1 MVSSSVNQSPSLSPH
16 ASVFKGLITV
26 QEVELFKP
34 HPKVYYHLAEKV
46 GKSRDDMGSIWLVSG
61 NPFDI
66 VGARAVGMQAAWV
79 DRAGG
84 GWNDRLGDLASGG
97 PTLVVSGVEDAVRKI
112 KEWTKENGGQSGA
125 GYNKMPAARG
135 PG

>member
-1 MVSSSVNQSPSLSPH
+1 MVSSSVTKSPSLSPH
-16 ASVFKGLITV
+16 ASIFKDLITV
-26 QEVELFKP
+26 EDIKCYKP

-46 GKSRDDMGSIWLVSG
+46 GKGKEEMGSIWLVSG

-66 VGARAVGMQAAWV
+66 VGARNMGMQAAWV

-84 GWNDRLGDLASGG
+84 GWIDRLGDLASGG
-97 PTLVVSGVEDAVRKI
+97 PTLVVNGLEDVVGKI
-112 KEWTKENGGQSGA
+112 KEWMEENRGGSGA
-125 GYNKMPAARG
+125 GFNTEAAAMG